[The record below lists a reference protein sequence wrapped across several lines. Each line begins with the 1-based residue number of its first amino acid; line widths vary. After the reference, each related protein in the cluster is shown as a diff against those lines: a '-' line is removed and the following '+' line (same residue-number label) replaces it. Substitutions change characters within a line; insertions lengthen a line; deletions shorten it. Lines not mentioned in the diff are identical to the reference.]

1 MLLPC
6 RRTASALALIL
17 CLLCLP
23 GILGAQENANTRLY
37 RIESIDYVTEGRTI
51 PFALEDRLV
60 DLRVGR
66 EFATRE
72 ELTLFVNEQQRQL
85 NNLLQIESSEID
97 TTFQDRGGYIAV
109 TIRVSTVDSSSIVAF
124 PQPSFS
130 TEEGWEISVKFR
142 DYNFLGR
149 LNTLG
154 IDLFLILPNPGNDV
168 VDQTAVSIQPRV
180 SLPFSVGDTTIRWDS
195 ALNATLEVV
204 TDGDITIDFDNT
216 IGVDFD
222 LGPTTWT
229 ASYLQGIGVDT
240 DESDDLY
247 ILTSKLGVASNIV
260 IPVTLGALGRWQYN
274 PDLFTQVK
282 YRFDQPVKADER
294 GFEIGF
300 NHSFTTTSVDWIDNI
315 RTGLSTKLENRNI
328 YNFYTGELDSS
339 ISAEIGGHT
348 HTANLIAYSARAG
361 ALYYFPYQDSLNVN
375 QVGNLARGVFDSS
388 ANGNAAAYINT
399 DIKLVGF
406 KNKNALEAQGGLFAD
421 FVFATDTSRAF
432 DVTRDLNLG
441 VGVELIGFLLFSRS
455 LFIRLTVGYEVLS
468 AIRAG
473 EFAVDNQET
482 FIQIG
487 HFY

>member
-6 RRTASALALIL
+6 RRTSCAFVLIL

-23 GILGAQENANTRLY
+23 GILGAQGSTSTRVY
-37 RIESIDYVTEGRTI
+37 RIESIDYTTEGRTI

-72 ELTLFVNEQQRQL
+72 ELAVFVNEQQRQL
-85 NNLLQIESSEID
+85 NNLLQIERSEINTD
-97 TTFQDRGGYIAV
+97 FQDRGGYTGVAIH
-109 TIRVSTVDSSSIVAF
+109 VSTVDSSSIVAF
-124 PQPSFS
+124 PQPRFS
-130 TEEGWEISVKFR
+130 TEDGWEISFKFR

-168 VDQTAVSIQPRV
+168 VDHTAVSIQPRISV
-180 SLPFSVGDTTIRWDS
+180 PFLVGDTTIRWDS
-195 ALNATLEVV
+195 ALNATLELV
-204 TDGDITIDFDNT
+204 TDGDINVDFNST
-216 IGVDFD
+216 VGVDFD
-222 LGPTTWT
+222 IGPTTWT

-240 DESDDLY
+240 DESEDLY
-247 ILTSKLGVASNIV
+247 ILTSRLGLASRLV
-260 IPVTLGALGRWQYN
+260 IPVTLGAFGRWQYN
-274 PDLFTQVK
+274 PNLFTQVK
-282 YRFDQPVKADER
+282 YRFDQPVNTGDC
-294 GFEIGF
+294 GFEVGF
-300 NHSFTTTSVDWIDNI
+300 NHSFTTASINWIDNI
-315 RTGLSTKLENRNI
+315 RTGLSTRLENRNI
-328 YNFYTGELDSS
+328 YNFYTEELDSS
-339 ISAEIGGHT
+339 IAAEISGHT

-361 ALYYFPYQDSLNVN
+361 AIYYFPYQDSLNVN
-375 QVGNLARGVFDSS
+375 DVGSRARGVLDST
-388 ANGNAAAYINT
+388 ARGNVAAYLNT

-406 KNKNALEAQGGLFAD
+406 KNRDALEAQGGLFAD
-421 FVFATDTSRAF
+421 FIFATDTSREF

-455 LFIRLTVGYEVLS
+455 LYVRLSFGYEILS

-473 EFAVDNQET
+473 EFTLDNQET